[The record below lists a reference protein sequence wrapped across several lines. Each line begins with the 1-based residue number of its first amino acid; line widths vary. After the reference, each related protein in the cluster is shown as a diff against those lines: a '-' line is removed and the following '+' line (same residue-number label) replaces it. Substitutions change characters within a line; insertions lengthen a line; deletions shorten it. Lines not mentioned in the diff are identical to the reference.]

1 MIRSSASVKVADCL
15 GGTEGPPWH
24 LRRFTQ
30 RKVTNSLVAGEMS
43 RVARLANRTRPH
55 QDVALRRGRAKCEWQ
70 RPPVRR
76 VEAGAQLPAVLLPV
90 SDWEAPKLLPSGKAY
105 PAENRRILGCF
116 PAQPPSRQ
124 RESGSPGHPPAGPPV
139 APYSTESPNAL
150 HTRAFQLHCWCARGC
165 FGRPPAPGWRDAH
178 RRPSP

>member
-1 MIRSSASVKVADCL
+1 MIRSSASVKVPDCL

-76 VEAGAQLPAVLLPV
+76 VEAGARLPAQYCCPGRIGKLQNCFLL
-90 SDWEAPKLLPSGKAY
+90 ERHI
-105 PAENRRILGCF
+105 RRKTGEYVF
-116 PAQPPSRQ
+116 PEGNS
-124 RESGSPGHPPAGPPV
+124 
-139 APYSTESPNAL
+139 
-150 HTRAFQLHCWCARGC
+150 
-165 FGRPPAPGWRDAH
+165 FG
-178 RRPSP
+178 

>member
-1 MIRSSASVKVADCL
+1 MGFSVIESSTCWTVPEPFPQSTFMIRSSASVKVPDCL

-24 LRRFTQ
+24 LRRVTQ

-76 VEAGAQLPAVLLPV
+76 VEAGAQLPAQ
-90 SDWEAPKLLPSGKAY
+90 Y
-105 PAENRRILGCF
+105 C
-116 PAQPPSRQ
+116 
-124 RESGSPGHPPAGPPV
+124 
-139 APYSTESPNAL
+139 
-150 HTRAFQLHCWCARGC
+150 C
-165 FGRPPAPGWRDAH
+165 
-178 RRPSP
+178 